1 VDHVIRATVIVS
13 ATAAGTLLALTAL
26 ATRGHDRGA
35 VACAP
40 ESLVP
45 AYLPP
50 RAITALAGSPHL
62 PRLLVVNP
70 ASGPGTEPHPPFRD
84 AVRAAQQ
91 AGARVLG
98 YVHTGWGA
106 RDAGDVERDIDR
118 YVEWYGTDGVFL
130 DEAAHDPALA
140 GHYRTLAAHAR
151 ASGDRFVALNPGV
164 VPARA
169 YFSFADAIVTFEGS
183 VEEYADRLETM
194 PAWLSQVPPDRI
206 AHLVYGATREQA
218 LELAAGEAQAGRLY
232 VTSGALPD
240 PWSALPDYL
249 ADEQAALGGC
259 T

>member
-1 VDHVIRATVIVS
+1 MIRATVIAS
-13 ATAAGTLLALTAL
+13 ATAGTLLA
-26 ATRGHDRGA
+26 ATVFAARGPDRRA
-35 VACAP
+35 ACP
-40 ESLVP
+40 PGGLVP

-70 ASGPGTEPHPPFRD
+70 ASGPGTQPHPPFKD
-84 AVRAAQQ
+84 AVRAAQR

-118 YVEWYGTDGVFL
+118 YAAWYGTDGVFL
-130 DEAAHDPALA
+130 DEAAHDASVVGYYRKLA
-140 GHYRTLAAHAR
+140 VHVRAAGER
-151 ASGDRFVALNPGV
+151 IVALNPGV

-169 YFSFADAIVTFEGS
+169 YFSFADVIVTFEGS
-183 VEEYADRLETM
+183 YLEYEDRLAVM
-194 PAWLSQVPPDRI
+194 PGWLGQVPRDRI

-218 LELAAGEAQAGRLY
+218 LALARGNGHAGRLY
-232 VTSGALPD
+232 VTSGGLPD